1 MGGMKGEDPGDIL
14 HHQIPVVTLQ
24 IRALPSPQLEQPPVL
39 VVPSRQAD
47 PLKGSVGARA
57 EVG

>member
-39 VVPSRQAD
+39 AVTSKQAD
-47 PLKGSVGARA
+47 PLKGNGGARV